1 MTAEVDN
8 SRSMV
13 YNSFMNDYKA
23 PELKIIAHA
32 ENAFTSSFAVPR
44 QSGLVKNVTRIVFEP
59 EFCKE
64 GILNGIDEFSHLWI
78 LWLFSGETGKQWSP
92 TVRPPKLG
100 GNKRKGV
107 FATRSPLRPNPVG
120 LSSVRL
126 LSVCSS
132 GKTQY
137 LEVEGADLINGTPII
152 DVKPYVPYC
161 DCHSDASMGFAD
173 GEKHALDVVFSPDA
187 AENLPKDLLREL
199 KDVLS
204 LDPRPGYQ
212 HDENKVYKFEYGN
225 FTLSFSVKESVLTVL
240 SANKND

>member
-44 QSGLVKNVTRIVFEP
+44 QSGLVKNVTKIVFET
-59 EFCKE
+59 EYCKE

-100 GNKRKGV
+100 GNVRKGV
-107 FATRSPLRPNPVG
+107 FATRSPIRPNPVG
-120 LSSVRL
+120 LSLVKIKSINSL
-126 LSVCSS
+126 
-132 GKTQY
+132 GKNQY
-137 LEVEGADLINGTPII
+137 IEVEGADLINGTPII
-152 DVKPYVPYC
+152 DIKPYVPYC
-161 DCHSDASMGFAD
+161 DCRPEALGGFSDP
-173 GEKHALDVVFSPDA
+173 EKHALEVKFTDA
-187 AENLPKDLLREL
+187 AAKKLPENT
-199 KDVLS
+199 LS
-204 LDPRPGYQ
+204 ALHDILALDPRPGYGG
-212 HDENKVYKFEYGN
+212 DESKIYRFEYSDYKI
-225 FTLSFSVKESVLTVL
+225 SFSVKDQTLTVL
-240 SANKND
+240 SAEKK

>member
-132 GKTQY
+132 GKNQY
-137 LEVEGADLINGTPII
+137 IEVEGADLINGTPII

-161 DCHSDASMGFAD
+161 DCHADALGGFSDP
-173 GEKHALDVVFSPDA
+173 EKHALSVKFSDKA
-187 AENLPKDLLREL
+187 AKNLPCDILSALR
-199 KDVLS
+199 DVLA
-204 LDPRPGYQ
+204 LDPRPGYSR
-212 HDENKVYKFEYGN
+212 DENKIYRFEYADYN
-225 FTLSFSVKESVLTVL
+225 ISFSVKDKTLTVL
-240 SANKND
+240 SAEKK

>member
-100 GNKRKGV
+100 GNRRKGV

-161 DCHSDASMGFAD
+161 DCHADALGGFSDP
-173 GEKHALDVVFSPDA
+173 EKHALSVKFSDEA
-187 AENLPKDLLREL
+187 AKTLPGDILSALR
-199 KDVLS
+199 DVLA
-204 LDPRPGYQ
+204 LDPRPGYSR
-212 HDENKVYKFEYGN
+212 DENKIYRFEYADYN
-225 FTLSFSVKESVLTVL
+225 ISFSVKNKTLTVL
-240 SANKND
+240 SAEKK

>member
-100 GNKRKGV
+100 GNVRKGV
-107 FATRSPLRPNPVG
+107 FATRSPIRPNPVG
-120 LSSVRL
+120 LSLVKIKSINSL
-126 LSVCSS
+126 
-132 GKTQY
+132 GKNQY
-137 LEVEGADLINGTPII
+137 IEVEGADLINGTPII
-152 DVKPYVPYC
+152 DIKPYVPYC
-161 DCHSDASMGFAD
+161 DCRPEALGGFSDP
-173 GEKHALDVVFSPDA
+173 EKHALEVKFSDKA
-187 AENLPKDLLREL
+187 AKNLPCDILSALR
-199 KDVLS
+199 DVLA
-204 LDPRPGYQ
+204 LDPRPGYGG
-212 HDENKVYKFEYGN
+212 DESKIYRFEYSDYKI
-225 FTLSFSVKESVLTVL
+225 SFSVKDQTLTVL
-240 SANKND
+240 SAEKK